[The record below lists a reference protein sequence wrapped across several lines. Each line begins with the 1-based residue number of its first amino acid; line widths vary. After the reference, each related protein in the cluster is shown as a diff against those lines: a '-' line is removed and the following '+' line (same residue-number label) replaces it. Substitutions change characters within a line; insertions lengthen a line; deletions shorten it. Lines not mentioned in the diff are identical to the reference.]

1 MGSQW
6 KNLVCHGCYLS
17 KSKDKELTMGLFD
30 RIKKAFTG
38 KDNSEDEKVE
48 KKIQEK
54 AQEETD
60 QTAEAEKT
68 TADSDK
74 EVAPKAA
81 ESKETVEESAEQAPE
96 TDEKKSEEVKEEV
109 QESKPE
115 PQEES
120 KKPETEESAVKQA
133 ETQSVEQPEETTS
146 NQDEEP
152 KTTKESI
159 QSVEHIDAL
168 QSVTPAQKLTSTT
181 ATPTESIEPKKDIES
196 VEETATEQ
204 SETDNSEP
212 QESEVTSEETTEE
225 SENVK
230 TDDSVTEEPVSEPE
244 TEEKPKDDVEEYDK
258 GLKKSRNSFSARF
271 NRFLANFRS
280 VDEDF
285 FDDLEQLLIESDVG
299 YETAMRISD
308 ELREEVKLENAK
320 KRSDVS
326 NVIVQKLV
334 DMYGEEGKE
343 EDNSLKMSTDKTPTV
358 FLFVGV
364 NGAGKTTTVGKLAH
378 RYEQQGKKV
387 LLAAA
392 DTFRAGA
399 IEQLQEWGK
408 RDGVPV
414 QASKAHTDP
423 ASVVYDAVQRAK
435 EEDFDILLVDTAGR
449 LQNKEGLMR
458 ELEKIK
464 RVITRELPEAPQEV
478 LLVLDG
484 STGQNALSQAKQFNE
499 TTEVTGIVLT
509 KIDGSS
515 QGGIVLAIRNELHIP
530 VKLVGLGEQMDDLRD
545 FDPEKFIYGLFK
557 ELIVGTSN
565 K

>member
-1 MGSQW
+1 
-6 KNLVCHGCYLS
+6 
-17 KSKDKELTMGLFD
+17 MGLFD

-38 KDNSEDEKVE
+38 KDDSEDKDLE
-48 KKIQEK
+48 KKSQPESEK
-54 AQEETD
+54 EPDQSAESTENATDETSEEKPAEESQATVE
-60 QTAEAEKT
+60 TPKEAEPT
-68 TADSDK
+68 EDK
-74 EVAPKAA
+74 DTVEPEAKSEPEKP
-81 ESKETVEESAEQAPE
+81 ESAETVEEPKAEEKTTESKEEPE
-96 TDEKKSEEVKEEV
+96 TPV
-109 QESKPE
+109 QEPE
-115 PQEES
+115 AS
-120 KKPETEESAVKQA
+120 TEEA
-133 ETQSVEQPEETTS
+133 ES
-146 NQDEEP
+146 
-152 KTTKESI
+152 
-159 QSVEHIDAL
+159 
-168 QSVTPAQKLTSTT
+168 
-181 ATPTESIEPKKDIES
+181 
-196 VEETATEQ
+196 
-204 SETDNSEP
+204 
-212 QESEVTSEETTEE
+212 
-225 SENVK
+225 
-230 TDDSVTEEPVSEPE
+230 SEPE
-244 TEEKPKDDVEEYDK
+244 EAVESEPEAPVESKEPKDDVKEYDE
-258 GLKKSRNSFSARF
+258 GLKKSRNSFSSRL
-271 NRFLANFRS
+271 NHFLANFRS

-285 FDDLEQLLIESDVG
+285 FDDLEELLIESDVG

-326 NVIVQKLV
+326 NVIVKKLV

-343 EDNSLKMSTDKTPTV
+343 EDNSLKFSTDKTPTV

-378 RYEQQGKKV
+378 RYQQQGKKV

-423 ASVVYDAVQRAK
+423 ASVVYDAVQRAI

-499 TTEVTGIVLT
+499 TTDVSGIVLT
-509 KIDGSS
+509 KLDGSS

-557 ELIVGTSN
+557 ELIVGSSN

>member
-1 MGSQW
+1 
-6 KNLVCHGCYLS
+6 
-17 KSKDKELTMGLFD
+17 MGLFD

-38 KDNSEDEKVE
+38 RDDSEDKE
-48 KKIQEK
+48 KKTP
-54 AQEETD
+54 EET
-60 QTAEAEKT
+60 
-68 TADSDK
+68 
-74 EVAPKAA
+74 APKTDQENVSDETSETK
-81 ESKETVEESAEQAPE
+81 ESTETPDSSSKDSQPVESTEKEPV
-96 TDEKKSEEVKEEV
+96 D
-109 QESKPE
+109 
-115 PQEES
+115 QEES
-120 KKPETEESAVKQA
+120 QAPAEENTEPETAVKDNPVS
-133 ETQSVEQPEETTS
+133 ETKEPEQPAEQSE
-146 NQDEEP
+146 NVEP
-152 KTTKESI
+152 KT
-159 QSVEHIDAL
+159 
-168 QSVTPAQKLTSTT
+168 
-181 ATPTESIEPKKDIES
+181 
-196 VEETATEQ
+196 
-204 SETDNSEP
+204 SEP
-212 QESEVTSEETTEE
+212 EDTTEDSTPE
-225 SENVK
+225 KPAE
-230 TDDSVTEEPVSEPE
+230 SVTEEAPIEPETTESEPE
-244 TEEKPKDDVEEYDK
+244 ESESEHPEDTTEVAEEPKDDVKEYDE

-271 NRFLANFRS
+271 NRFMANFRS

-285 FDDLEQLLIESDVG
+285 FDDLEELLIESDVG

-320 KRSDVS
+320 KKSDVS
-326 NVIVQKLV
+326 NVIVKKLV

-343 EDNSLKMSTDKTPTV
+343 EDNSLQFSTDKTPTV

-378 RYEQQGKKV
+378 RYQQQGKKV

-399 IEQLQEWGK
+399 IEQLQEWGV

-423 ASVVYDAVQRAK
+423 ASVVYDAVERAVK
-435 EEDFDILLVDTAGR
+435 EDFDILLVDTAGR

-464 RVITRELPEAPQEV
+464 RVITRELPDSPQEV

-499 TTEVTGIVLT
+499 TTKVSGIVLT
-509 KIDGSS
+509 KLDGSS

-557 ELIVGTSN
+557 ELIVGASN

>member
-1 MGSQW
+1 
-6 KNLVCHGCYLS
+6 
-17 KSKDKELTMGLFD
+17 MGLFD

-38 KDNSEDEKVE
+38 KDDSKDEELESKTPEAE
-48 KKIQEK
+48 K
-54 AQEETD
+54 ETD
-60 QTAEAEKT
+60 QNVESGKT
-68 TADSDK
+68 SDESDK
-74 EVAPKAA
+74 TEETPKETEDSTPETKPEPEVEPEEKPEEPESKPDSEPEPEKHEEPKAA
-81 ESKETVEESAEQAPE
+81 ETPVKEVEPEKKESEPVEPAETQVEPKSEPQPKADSSAEEATDTENTNEVEESKEPESEQKEA
-96 TDEKKSEEVKEEV
+96 DESDTGTEP
-109 QESKPE
+109 ESKE
-115 PQEES
+115 D
-120 KKPETEESAVKQA
+120 TEE
-133 ETQSVEQPEETTS
+133 E
-146 NQDEEP
+146 
-152 KTTKESI
+152 
-159 QSVEHIDAL
+159 
-168 QSVTPAQKLTSTT
+168 
-181 ATPTESIEPKKDIES
+181 
-196 VEETATEQ
+196 
-204 SETDNSEP
+204 
-212 QESEVTSEETTEE
+212 
-225 SENVK
+225 
-230 TDDSVTEEPVSEPE
+230 
-244 TEEKPKDDVEEYDK
+244 PKDDVKEYDE

-285 FDDLEQLLIESDVG
+285 FDDLEELLIESDVG

-326 NVIVQKLV
+326 NVIVKKLV
-334 DMYGEEGKE
+334 DMYGEEGKN
-343 EDNSLKMSTDKTPTV
+343 EDNTLKFSADKTPTV

-364 NGAGKTTTVGKLAH
+364 NGAGKTTTIGKLAH
-378 RYEQQGKKV
+378 RYQQEGKKV
-387 LLAAA
+387 LLAAG

-408 RDGVPV
+408 RVNVPV

-423 ASVVYDAVQRAK
+423 ASVVYDAVQRAIN
-435 EEDFDILLVDTAGR
+435 EDFDILLVDTAGR

-464 RVITRELPEAPQEV
+464 RVITRELPDAPQEV

-499 TTEVTGIVLT
+499 TTAVSGIVLT
-509 KIDGSS
+509 KLDGSS

-557 ELIVGTSN
+557 ELIVGASD

>member
-1 MGSQW
+1 
-6 KNLVCHGCYLS
+6 
-17 KSKDKELTMGLFD
+17 MGLFD

-38 KDNSEDEKVE
+38 KDDSEEKDLE
-48 KKIQEK
+48 KKSSAEATK
-54 AQEETD
+54 ETD
-60 QTAEAEKT
+60 QNEPSPADQADQKVESETPEKT
-68 TADSDK
+68 EEPEVKK
-74 EVAPKAA
+74 EPENNA
-81 ESKETVEESAEQAPE
+81 EP
-96 TDEKKSEEVKEEV
+96 SEENSKPVEPAETEEP
-109 QESKPE
+109 QSNEAATATEPEATPEPESESKPE
-115 PQEES
+115 PQEKVSEPVKPVVTS
-120 KKPETEESAVKQA
+120 EEPVQQVSSEEPVDELKSETKKTEL
-133 ETQSVEQPEETTS
+133 TSVETPEATKEPAEETTS
-146 NQDEEP
+146 E
-152 KTTKESI
+152 
-159 QSVEHIDAL
+159 A
-168 QSVTPAQKLTSTT
+168 
-181 ATPTESIEPKKDIES
+181 
-196 VEETATEQ
+196 
-204 SETDNSEP
+204 
-212 QESEVTSEETTEE
+212 
-225 SENVK
+225 
-230 TDDSVTEEPVSEPE
+230 EPE
-244 TEEKPKDDVEEYDK
+244 TEETSATEPTATEPEPEPKDDVKEYDE

-271 NRFLANFRS
+271 NRFLANFRT

-285 FDDLEQLLIESDVG
+285 FDDLEELLIESDVG

-308 ELREEVKLENAK
+308 ELREEVKLQNAK

-343 EDNSLKMSTDKTPTV
+343 EDNSLKYSTDKTPTV

-378 RYEQQGKKV
+378 RYQQQGKKV

-399 IEQLQEWGK
+399 IEQLQEWGV

-423 ASVVYDAVQRAK
+423 ASVVYDAVQRAIK
-435 EEDFDILLVDTAGR
+435 EDFDILLVDTAGR

-464 RVITRELPEAPQEV
+464 RVITRELPDAPQEV

-499 TTEVTGIVLT
+499 TTKVSGIVLT
-509 KIDGSS
+509 KLDGSS
-515 QGGIVLAIRNELHIP
+515 QGGVVLAIRNELHIP

>member
-1 MGSQW
+1 
-6 KNLVCHGCYLS
+6 
-17 KSKDKELTMGLFD
+17 MGLFD

-38 KDNSEDEKVE
+38 RDDSEDKEKKTPEETAPKTDQENVSDETSETKESTETPDSSSKDSQPVESTEKEPVDQEESQAPAEENTEPETAVKDNPVSE
-48 KKIQEK
+48 
-54 AQEETD
+54 T
-60 QTAEAEKT
+60 
-68 TADSDK
+68 K
-74 EVAPKAA
+74 EP
-81 ESKETVEESAEQAPE
+81 EQSAEQ
-96 TDEKKSEEVKEEV
+96 SENV
-109 QESKPE
+109 
-115 PQEES
+115 
-120 KKPETEESAVKQA
+120 
-133 ETQSVEQPEETTS
+133 
-146 NQDEEP
+146 EP
-152 KTTKESI
+152 KT
-159 QSVEHIDAL
+159 
-168 QSVTPAQKLTSTT
+168 
-181 ATPTESIEPKKDIES
+181 
-196 VEETATEQ
+196 
-204 SETDNSEP
+204 SEP
-212 QESEVTSEETTEE
+212 EDTTEDSTPE
-225 SENVK
+225 KPAE
-230 TDDSVTEEPVSEPE
+230 SVTEEAPIEPETTESEPE
-244 TEEKPKDDVEEYDK
+244 ESESEHPEDTTEVAEEPKDDVKEYDE

-271 NRFLANFRS
+271 NRFMANFRS

-285 FDDLEQLLIESDVG
+285 FDDLEELLIESDVG

-320 KRSDVS
+320 KKSDVS
-326 NVIVQKLV
+326 NVIVKKLV

-343 EDNSLKMSTDKTPTV
+343 EDNSLQFSTDKTPTV

-378 RYEQQGKKV
+378 RYQQQGKKV

-399 IEQLQEWGK
+399 IEQLQEWGV

-423 ASVVYDAVQRAK
+423 ASVVYDAVERAVK
-435 EEDFDILLVDTAGR
+435 EDFDILLVDTAGR

-464 RVITRELPEAPQEV
+464 RVITRELPDAPQEV

-499 TTEVTGIVLT
+499 TTKVSGIVLT
-509 KIDGSS
+509 KLDGSS

-557 ELIVGTSN
+557 ELIVGASN

>member
-1 MGSQW
+1 
-6 KNLVCHGCYLS
+6 
-17 KSKDKELTMGLFD
+17 MGLFD

-38 KDNSEDEKVE
+38 KDSSEDKDLEKKSTVESEKESDQKVE
-48 KKIQEK
+48 STEQTDVEQNTEETPVEPEEPAAVETPEESESTEEK
-54 AQEETD
+54 AVTEPTPEPETKPIEKPEEPATSEPEEPEEPE
-60 QTAEAEKT
+60 QPEKLAEVETPKT
-68 TADSDK
+68 VVPEEPKESEDS
-74 EVAPKAA
+74 E
-81 ESKETVEESAEQAPE
+81 ETVESETPKEDTESAEP
-96 TDEKKSEEVKEEV
+96 
-109 QESKPE
+109 
-115 PQEES
+115 
-120 KKPETEESAVKQA
+120 
-133 ETQSVEQPEETTS
+133 EQPVDVS
-146 NQDEEP
+146 D
-152 KTTKESI
+152 
-159 QSVEHIDAL
+159 
-168 QSVTPAQKLTSTT
+168 
-181 ATPTESIEPKKDIES
+181 
-196 VEETATEQ
+196 
-204 SETDNSEP
+204 
-212 QESEVTSEETTEE
+212 
-225 SENVK
+225 
-230 TDDSVTEEPVSEPE
+230 TEEPNEDAVEPTDTE
-244 TEEKPKDDVEEYDK
+244 TEAEPKDDIKEYDE

-285 FDDLEQLLIESDVG
+285 FDDLEELLIESDVG

-343 EDNSLKMSTDKTPTV
+343 EDNSLKFSADKTPTV

-378 RYEQQGKKV
+378 RYQQQGKKV

-423 ASVVYDAVQRAK
+423 ASVVYDAVQRAIS
-435 EEDFDILLVDTAGR
+435 EDFDILLVDTAGR

-464 RVITRELPEAPQEV
+464 RVITRELPDAPQEV

-499 TTEVTGIVLT
+499 TTQVSGIVLT
-509 KIDGSS
+509 KLDGSS

-557 ELIVGTSN
+557 ELIVGASN

>member
-1 MGSQW
+1 M
-6 KNLVCHGCYLS
+6 
-17 KSKDKELTMGLFD
+17 
-30 RIKKAFTG
+30 
-38 KDNSEDEKVE
+38 
-48 KKIQEK
+48 
-54 AQEETD
+54 
-60 QTAEAEKT
+60 
-68 TADSDK
+68 
-74 EVAPKAA
+74 
-81 ESKETVEESAEQAPE
+81 
-96 TDEKKSEEVKEEV
+96 
-109 QESKPE
+109 
-115 PQEES
+115 
-120 KKPETEESAVKQA
+120 
-133 ETQSVEQPEETTS
+133 
-146 NQDEEP
+146 
-152 KTTKESI
+152 
-159 QSVEHIDAL
+159 
-168 QSVTPAQKLTSTT
+168 
-181 ATPTESIEPKKDIES
+181 
-196 VEETATEQ
+196 
-204 SETDNSEP
+204 
-212 QESEVTSEETTEE
+212 
-225 SENVK
+225 
-230 TDDSVTEEPVSEPE
+230 
-244 TEEKPKDDVEEYDK
+244 
-258 GLKKSRNSFSARF
+258 
-271 NRFLANFRS
+271 ANFRS

-285 FDDLEQLLIESDVG
+285 FDDLEELLIESDVG

-320 KRSDVS
+320 KKSDVS
-326 NVIVQKLV
+326 NVIVKKLV

-343 EDNSLKMSTDKTPTV
+343 EDNSLQFSTDKTPTV

-378 RYEQQGKKV
+378 RYQQQGKKV

-399 IEQLQEWGK
+399 IEQLQEWGV

-423 ASVVYDAVQRAK
+423 ASVVYDAVERAVK
-435 EEDFDILLVDTAGR
+435 EDFDILLVDTAGR

-464 RVITRELPEAPQEV
+464 RVITRELPDAPQEV

-499 TTEVTGIVLT
+499 TTKVSGIVLT
-509 KIDGSS
+509 KLDGSS

-557 ELIVGTSN
+557 ELIVGASN

>member
-1 MGSQW
+1 
-6 KNLVCHGCYLS
+6 
-17 KSKDKELTMGLFD
+17 MGLFD

-38 KDNSEDEKVE
+38 KDDSEDKELE
-48 KKIQEK
+48 KKSQEESTQESDQNAESTTDEQAAKTTSKEETAVDETPQVESEEPKEPETDDEAKESFKETTETVNPEPEKTETAEK
-54 AQEETD
+54 AAPEKSEEPVND
-60 QTAEAEKT
+60 EAKT
-68 TADSDK
+68 STEVEPEDTKTESEPDK
-74 EVAPKAA
+74 ESEPTDTEVVDS
-81 ESKETVEESAEQAPE
+81 ETTGSKETATEKEPSDDEEFETEPE
-96 TDEKKSEEVKEEV
+96 TDE
-109 QESKPE
+109 
-115 PQEES
+115 
-120 KKPETEESAVKQA
+120 
-133 ETQSVEQPEETTS
+133 
-146 NQDEEP
+146 
-152 KTTKESI
+152 
-159 QSVEHIDAL
+159 
-168 QSVTPAQKLTSTT
+168 
-181 ATPTESIEPKKDIES
+181 
-196 VEETATEQ
+196 
-204 SETDNSEP
+204 
-212 QESEVTSEETTEE
+212 
-225 SENVK
+225 
-230 TDDSVTEEPVSEPE
+230 
-244 TEEKPKDDVEEYDK
+244 PKDDVKEYDE
-258 GLKKSRNSFSARF
+258 GLKKSRNSFSSRL

-285 FDDLEQLLIESDVG
+285 FDDLEELLIESDVG

-320 KRSDVS
+320 KKSDVS
-326 NVIVQKLV
+326 NVIVKKLV

-343 EDNSLKMSTDKTPTV
+343 EDNSLKFSSDKTPTV

-378 RYEQQGKKV
+378 RYKEQGKKV

-408 RDGVPV
+408 RDGVDV

-423 ASVVYDAVQRAK
+423 ASVVYDAVQRAVN
-435 EEDFDILLVDTAGR
+435 DDYDILLVDTAGR

-464 RVITRELPEAPQEV
+464 RVITRELPDAPQEV

-484 STGQNALSQAKQFNE
+484 STGQNALSQAKQFKE
-499 TTEVTGIVLT
+499 TTDVSGIVLT
-509 KIDGSS
+509 KLDGSS
-515 QGGIVLAIRNELHIP
+515 QGGVVLAIRNELHIP

-557 ELIVGTSN
+557 ELIVGSSA

>member
-1 MGSQW
+1 
-6 KNLVCHGCYLS
+6 
-17 KSKDKELTMGLFD
+17 MGLFD

-38 KDNSEDEKVE
+38 KDDSEDK
-48 KKIQEK
+48 
-54 AQEETD
+54 D
-60 QTAEAEKT
+60 L
-68 TADSDK
+68 
-74 EVAPKAA
+74 
-81 ESKETVEESAEQAPE
+81 
-96 TDEKKSEEVKEEV
+96 EKKSQEESEKESDQTTEATEITSDEKSETSSEAKSEEPAQSVEETPEPEEEPKTEVKEEKTAP
-109 QESKPE
+109 ESKPE
-115 PQEES
+115 EPVETETEEAPEAEVKEESSEPAAEATPNSESAEPVEEPQEVPEES
-120 KKPETEESAVKQA
+120 TDNSETQEPTEAESETEESTEA
-133 ETQSVEQPEETTS
+133 ETS
-146 NQDEEP
+146 
-152 KTTKESI
+152 
-159 QSVEHIDAL
+159 
-168 QSVTPAQKLTSTT
+168 
-181 ATPTESIEPKKDIES
+181 
-196 VEETATEQ
+196 
-204 SETDNSEP
+204 
-212 QESEVTSEETTEE
+212 ESEEE
-225 SENVK
+225 
-230 TDDSVTEEPVSEPE
+230 
-244 TEEKPKDDVEEYDK
+244 PKDDVKEYDE
-258 GLKKSRNSFSARF
+258 GLKKSRNSFSSRL

-285 FDDLEQLLIESDVG
+285 FDDLEELLIESDVG

-320 KRSDVS
+320 KKSDVS
-326 NVIVQKLV
+326 NVIVKKLV

-343 EDNSLKMSTDKTPTV
+343 EDNSLKFSTDKTPTV

-378 RYEQQGKKV
+378 RYQQQGKKV

-423 ASVVYDAVQRAK
+423 ASVVYDAVKRAV

-464 RVITRELPEAPQEV
+464 RVITRELPDAPQEV

-499 TTEVTGIVLT
+499 TTEVSGIVLT

-515 QGGIVLAIRNELHIP
+515 QGGVVLAIRNELHIP

>member
-1 MGSQW
+1 
-6 KNLVCHGCYLS
+6 
-17 KSKDKELTMGLFD
+17 MGLFD

-38 KDNSEDEKVE
+38 KDDSEDKDLE
-48 KKIQEK
+48 KKS
-54 AQEETD
+54 QEESEKESD
-60 QTAEAEKT
+60 QTAEANETTSDEK
-68 TADSDK
+68 S
-74 EVAPKAA
+74 
-81 ESKETVEESAEQAPE
+81 ETSSEAKGEEPAQSVDETPTEEPE
-96 TDEKKSEEVKEEV
+96 TEVKEES
-109 QESKPE
+109 EPTPE
-115 PQEES
+115 PKS
-120 KKPETEESAVKQA
+120 
-133 ETQSVEQPEETTS
+133 
-146 NQDEEP
+146 EEP
-152 KTTKESI
+152 V
-159 QSVEHIDAL
+159 Q
-168 QSVTPAQKLTSTT
+168 P
-181 ATPTESIEPKKDIES
+181 ES
-196 VEETATEQ
+196 VEVHEAEVKETS
-204 SETDNSEP
+204 SEPAEEITPKQEPNEPVEASQEEPAEPEDTVSEDVPEESTDNSETP
-212 QESEVTSEETTEE
+212 AAEEEAE
-225 SENVK
+225 
-230 TDDSVTEEPVSEPE
+230 
-244 TEEKPKDDVEEYDK
+244 PKDDVQEYDE
-258 GLKKSRNSFSARF
+258 GLKKSRNSFSSRL
-271 NRFLANFRS
+271 NHFLANFRS

-285 FDDLEQLLIESDVG
+285 FDDLEELLIESDVG

-320 KRSDVS
+320 KKSDVS
-326 NVIVQKLV
+326 NVIVKKLV

-343 EDNSLKMSTDKTPTV
+343 EDNSLKFSADKTPTV

-378 RYEQQGKKV
+378 RYKEQGKKV

-408 RDGVPV
+408 RDGVDV

-423 ASVVYDAVQRAK
+423 ASVVYDAVQRAV
-435 EEDFDILLVDTAGR
+435 EQDYDILLVDTAGR

-464 RVITRELPEAPQEV
+464 RVITRELPDAPQEV

-499 TTEVTGIVLT
+499 TTDVSGIVLT
-509 KIDGSS
+509 KLDGSS
-515 QGGIVLAIRNELHIP
+515 QGGVVLAIRNELHIP

>member
-1 MGSQW
+1 
-6 KNLVCHGCYLS
+6 
-17 KSKDKELTMGLFD
+17 MGLFD

-38 KDNSEDEKVE
+38 KDNSESKKDEELE
-48 KKIQEK
+48 KKSQ
-54 AQEETD
+54 ETD
-60 QTAEAEKT
+60 QSTETDKT
-68 TADSDK
+68 STDSDK
-74 EVAPKAA
+74 GEEVTEPKPTT
-81 ESKETVEESAEQAPE
+81 EDTEEKVKEATPETKESAESASSDDQKVESTVEKEVTSTEKVDLNSTESDKKIVSE
-96 TDEKKSEEVKEEV
+96 TKPDEI
-109 QESKPE
+109 ES
-115 PQEES
+115 
-120 KKPETEESAVKQA
+120 
-133 ETQSVEQPEETTS
+133 
-146 NQDEEP
+146 
-152 KTTKESI
+152 TKES
-159 QSVEHIDAL
+159 VKTNEA
-168 QSVTPAQKLTSTT
+168 
-181 ATPTESIEPKKDIES
+181 E
-196 VEETATEQ
+196 
-204 SETDNSEP
+204 N
-212 QESEVTSEETTEE
+212 TSEETVTETSESTNDKLQEETPEKAPTTPKETSKEE
-225 SENVK
+225 SKN
-230 TDDSVTEEPVSEPE
+230 
-244 TEEKPKDDVEEYDK
+244 DVEEYDE

-285 FDDLEQLLIESDVG
+285 FDDLEELLIESDVG
-299 YETAMRISD
+299 YETAVRISD

-326 NVIVQKLV
+326 NVIVKKLV
-334 DMYGEEGKE
+334 DMYGEEGKD
-343 EDNSLKMSTDKTPTV
+343 EDNSLKFSTDKTPTI

-364 NGAGKTTTVGKLAH
+364 NGVGKTTTIGKLAH
-378 RYEQQGKKV
+378 RYQQEGKKV
-387 LLAAA
+387 LLAAG

-408 RDGVPV
+408 RVNVPV

-423 ASVVYDAVQRAK
+423 ASVVYDAVQRAIN
-435 EEDFDILLVDTAGR
+435 EDFDILLVDTAGR

-499 TTEVTGIVLT
+499 TTAVSGIVLT
-509 KIDGSS
+509 KLDGSS

-557 ELIVGTSN
+557 ELIVGASD

>member
-1 MGSQW
+1 
-6 KNLVCHGCYLS
+6 
-17 KSKDKELTMGLFD
+17 MGLFD
-30 RIKKAFTG
+30 RIKKAFTE
-38 KDNSEDEKVE
+38 KDDSKDEKLE
-48 KKIQEK
+48 EK
-54 AQEETD
+54 AP
-60 QTAEAEKT
+60 EAEKEPDQSVESSKT
-68 TADSDK
+68 SDDSDK
-74 EVAPKAA
+74 TEETPKETEESTPEVKAEPESELKPDSEPEPKETEPEKEPEEVQPEQK
-81 ESKETVEESAEQAPE
+81 ESQVETPEVKETVEPKESEPVDATENEAEVDSEPE
-96 TDEKKSEEVKEEV
+96 SE
-109 QESKPE
+109 
-115 PQEES
+115 
-120 KKPETEESAVKQA
+120 
-133 ETQSVEQPEETTS
+133 PEETQT
-146 NQDEEP
+146 
-152 KTTKESI
+152 
-159 QSVEHIDAL
+159 
-168 QSVTPAQKLTSTT
+168 
-181 ATPTESIEPKKDIES
+181 
-196 VEETATEQ
+196 
-204 SETDNSEP
+204 
-212 QESEVTSEETTEE
+212 EETTTSEDTKVEEETESEE
-225 SENVK
+225 SEDVE
-230 TDDSVTEEPVSEPE
+230 SE
-244 TEEKPKDDVEEYDK
+244 TEDKSETESEPKDDVKEYDE

-285 FDDLEQLLIESDVG
+285 FDDLEELLIESDVG

-326 NVIVQKLV
+326 NVIVKKLV
-334 DMYGEEGKE
+334 DMYGEEGKN
-343 EDNSLKMSTDKTPTV
+343 EDNTLKFSADKTPTV

-364 NGAGKTTTVGKLAH
+364 NGAGKTTTIGKLAH
-378 RYEQQGKKV
+378 RYQQEGKKV
-387 LLAAA
+387 LLAAG

-408 RDGVPV
+408 RVNVPV

-423 ASVVYDAVQRAK
+423 ASVVYDAVQRAV

-464 RVITRELPEAPQEV
+464 RVITRELPDAPQEV

-499 TTEVTGIVLT
+499 TTAVSGIVLT
-509 KIDGSS
+509 KLDGSS

-557 ELIVGTSN
+557 ELIVGASN

>member
-1 MGSQW
+1 
-6 KNLVCHGCYLS
+6 
-17 KSKDKELTMGLFD
+17 MGLFD

-38 KDNSEDEKVE
+38 KDDSEEEKSE
-48 KKIQEK
+48 KKIQEEAK
-54 AQEETD
+54 KETD
-60 QTAEAEKT
+60 QSTEPDKASD
-68 TADSDK
+68 DSDK
-74 EVAPKAA
+74 EVENKN
-81 ESKETVEESAEQAPE
+81 TDEESQTQSEQPDESEEVAETTE
-96 TDEKKSEEVKEEV
+96 EESKSEETDNSESTETKVEEP
-109 QESKPE
+109 KPA
-115 PQEES
+115 EE
-120 KKPETEESAVKQA
+120 
-133 ETQSVEQPEETTS
+133 EQPE
-146 NQDEEP
+146 P
-152 KTTKESI
+152 KTNLE
-159 QSVEHIDAL
+159 SVEHVDMT
-168 QSVTPAQKLTSTT
+168 STEPVHNLTSTSEK
-181 ATPTESIEPKKDIES
+181 ASMESIEPKDDTVES
-196 VEETATEQ
+196 TEKVEE
-204 SETDNSEP
+204 EP
-212 QESEVTSEETTEE
+212 EVSEEPTADTTTVEE
-225 SENVK
+225 SEK
-230 TDDSVTEEPVSEPE
+230 AESDSEEATEEK
-244 TEEKPKDDVEEYDK
+244 TEETSEDKPKDDVEEYDK

-285 FDDLEQLLIESDVG
+285 FDDLEELLIESDVG
-299 YETAMRISD
+299 YETAVRISD
-308 ELREEVKLENAK
+308 ELREEVKLENVK

-326 NVIVQKLV
+326 NVIVKKLV

-343 EDNSLKMSTDKTPTV
+343 EDNTLKMSTDKNPTV

-399 IEQLQEWGK
+399 IEQLQVWGK
-408 RDGVPV
+408 RDGVRV
-414 QASKAHTDP
+414 HASKAHTDP
-423 ASVVYDAVQRAK
+423 ASVVFDAVKRAK
-435 EEDFDILLVDTAGR
+435 EDDFDILLVDTAGR

-458 ELEKIK
+458 ELDKIK
-464 RVITRELPEAPQEV
+464 RVITRELPDAPQEV

-499 TTEVTGIVLT
+499 TTEVSGIVLT

-557 ELIVGTSN
+557 ELIVGDSE
-565 K
+565 KK

>member
-1 MGSQW
+1 
-6 KNLVCHGCYLS
+6 
-17 KSKDKELTMGLFD
+17 MGLFD

-38 KDNSEDEKVE
+38 KDDSEDKELEKKSQAESTQESDQNAESTTDDEPKDATTATQESAVDETPEVE
-48 KKIQEK
+48 KTAETEQTEENEAPQEPT
-54 AQEETD
+54 APEAEPDETESTPEQATVEEEKPEP
-60 QTAEAEKT
+60 TAEAE
-68 TADSDK
+68 SDK
-74 EVAPKAA
+74 PTAEV
-81 ESKETVEESAEQAPE
+81 ETS
-96 TDEKKSEEVKEEV
+96 
-109 QESKPE
+109 
-115 PQEES
+115 
-120 KKPETEESAVKQA
+120 
-133 ETQSVEQPEETTS
+133 
-146 NQDEEP
+146 
-152 KTTKESI
+152 
-159 QSVEHIDAL
+159 
-168 QSVTPAQKLTSTT
+168 
-181 ATPTESIEPKKDIES
+181 
-196 VEETATEQ
+196 
-204 SETDNSEP
+204 
-212 QESEVTSEETTEE
+212 
-225 SENVK
+225 
-230 TDDSVTEEPVSEPE
+230 SEPE
-244 TEEKPKDDVEEYDK
+244 TVEPETSETETQTPTDQAAESAETDNTDEAVSEDNEPKDDVKEYDE
-258 GLKKSRNSFSARF
+258 GLKKSRNSFSNRL

-285 FDDLEQLLIESDVG
+285 FDDLEELLIESDVG

-320 KRSDVS
+320 KKSDVS
-326 NVIVQKLV
+326 NVIVKKLV

-343 EDNSLKMSTDKTPTV
+343 EDNSLKFSSDKTPTI

-364 NGAGKTTTVGKLAH
+364 NGAGKTTTIGKLAH

-387 LLAAA
+387 LLAAG

-408 RDGVPV
+408 RDGVDV

-423 ASVVYDAVQRAK
+423 ASVVYDAVQRAIN
-435 EEDFDILLVDTAGR
+435 DDYDILLVDTAGR

-464 RVITRELPEAPQEV
+464 RVITRELPDAPQEV

-499 TTEVTGIVLT
+499 TTDVSGIVLT
-509 KIDGSS
+509 KLDGSS
-515 QGGIVLAIRNELHIP
+515 QGGVVLAIRNELHIP

-557 ELIVGTSN
+557 ELIVGSSD

>member
-1 MGSQW
+1 
-6 KNLVCHGCYLS
+6 
-17 KSKDKELTMGLFD
+17 MGLFD

-38 KDNSEDEKVE
+38 KDDSEEKDLE
-48 KKIQEK
+48 SKS
-54 AQEETD
+54 QEETT
-60 QTAEAEKT
+60 QE
-68 TADSDK
+68 SDK
-74 EVAPKAA
+74 TSETTEQTDETDVPKKSDEEISV
-81 ESKETVEESAEQAPE
+81 ESKV
-96 TDEKKSEEVKEEV
+96 DDK
-109 QESKPE
+109 
-115 PQEES
+115 
-120 KKPETEESAVKQA
+120 
-133 ETQSVEQPEETTS
+133 
-146 NQDEEP
+146 DEEP
-152 KTTKESI
+152 
-159 QSVEHIDAL
+159 VENSQVDEISED
-168 QSVTPAQKLTSTT
+168 
-181 ATPTESIEPKKDIES
+181 TESDSSDLKQADETEFTEPIES
-196 VEETATEQ
+196 SQ
-204 SETDNSEP
+204 G
-212 QESEVTSEETTEE
+212 
-225 SENVK
+225 
-230 TDDSVTEEPVSEPE
+230 EPVSEIPESQQNE
-244 TEEKPKDDVEEYDK
+244 TEDENSVEEPITEEPESKEPEPVDEENNEESTEDSEPKDDLKEYDE
-258 GLKKSRNSFSARF
+258 GLKKSRNSFGARF

-285 FDDLEQLLIESDVG
+285 FDDLEELLIESDVG

-320 KRSDVS
+320 KKSDVS
-326 NVIVQKLV
+326 NVIVKKLV

-343 EDNSLKMSTDKTPTV
+343 EDNSLKFSTDKTPTI

-378 RYEQQGKKV
+378 RYQQQGKKV

-423 ASVVYDAVQRAK
+423 ASVVYDAVERAIK
-435 EEDFDILLVDTAGR
+435 EEFDVLLVDTAGR

-464 RVITRELPEAPQEV
+464 RVITRELPDAPQEV

-499 TTEVTGIVLT
+499 TTKVSGIVLT
-509 KIDGSS
+509 KLDGSS

-557 ELIVGTSN
+557 ELIVGASN

>member
-1 MGSQW
+1 
-6 KNLVCHGCYLS
+6 
-17 KSKDKELTMGLFD
+17 MGLFD

-38 KDNSEDEKVE
+38 RDDSEDKE
-48 KKIQEK
+48 KKTP
-54 AQEETD
+54 EET
-60 QTAEAEKT
+60 
-68 TADSDK
+68 
-74 EVAPKAA
+74 APKTDQENVSDETSETK
-81 ESKETVEESAEQAPE
+81 ESTETPDSSSKDSQPVESTEKEPV
-96 TDEKKSEEVKEEV
+96 D
-109 QESKPE
+109 
-115 PQEES
+115 QEES
-120 KKPETEESAVKQA
+120 QAPAEENTEPETAVKDNPVS
-133 ETQSVEQPEETTS
+133 ETKEPEQPAEQSE
-146 NQDEEP
+146 NVEP
-152 KTTKESI
+152 KT
-159 QSVEHIDAL
+159 
-168 QSVTPAQKLTSTT
+168 
-181 ATPTESIEPKKDIES
+181 
-196 VEETATEQ
+196 
-204 SETDNSEP
+204 SEP
-212 QESEVTSEETTEE
+212 EDTTEDSTPE
-225 SENVK
+225 KPAE
-230 TDDSVTEEPVSEPE
+230 SVTEEAPIEPETTESEPE
-244 TEEKPKDDVEEYDK
+244 ESESEHPEDTTEVAEEPKDDVKEYDE

-271 NRFLANFRS
+271 NRFMANFRS

-285 FDDLEQLLIESDVG
+285 FDDLEELLIESDVG

-320 KRSDVS
+320 KKSDVS
-326 NVIVQKLV
+326 NVIVKKLV

-343 EDNSLKMSTDKTPTV
+343 EDNSLQFSTDKTPTV

-378 RYEQQGKKV
+378 RYQQQGKKV

-399 IEQLQEWGK
+399 IEQLQEWGV

-423 ASVVYDAVQRAK
+423 ASVVYDAVERAVK
-435 EEDFDILLVDTAGR
+435 EDFDILLVDTAGR

-464 RVITRELPEAPQEV
+464 RVITRELPDAPQEV

-499 TTEVTGIVLT
+499 TTKVSGIVLT
-509 KIDGSS
+509 KLDGSS

-557 ELIVGTSN
+557 ELIVGASN

>member
-1 MGSQW
+1 M
-6 KNLVCHGCYLS
+6 
-17 KSKDKELTMGLFD
+17 MGLFD

-38 KDNSEDEKVE
+38 KDDSEDKDLE
-48 KKIQEK
+48 KKS
-54 AQEETD
+54 QEESPKESD
-60 QTAEAEKT
+60 QTAEVPTDEKAES
-68 TADSDK
+68 TAEETDSSVEETPKEPEQKSEDK
-74 EVAPKAA
+74 VEEPTEEVKA
-81 ESKETVEESAEQAPE
+81 ESKEPEEVKSSEKPSVEQTTEPESEAQVEEPTPSEPEAPAESNKSNDESESE
-96 TDEKKSEEVKEEV
+96 TDE
-109 QESKPE
+109 
-115 PQEES
+115 
-120 KKPETEESAVKQA
+120 
-133 ETQSVEQPEETTS
+133 
-146 NQDEEP
+146 
-152 KTTKESI
+152 
-159 QSVEHIDAL
+159 
-168 QSVTPAQKLTSTT
+168 
-181 ATPTESIEPKKDIES
+181 
-196 VEETATEQ
+196 ATENNE
-204 SETDNSEP
+204 SNSEP
-212 QESEVTSEETTEE
+212 EPDEANEEKSETTE
-225 SENVK
+225 
-230 TDDSVTEEPVSEPE
+230 DTETPAEAE
-244 TEEKPKDDVEEYDK
+244 PKDDVEEYDE
-258 GLKKSRNSFSARF
+258 GLKKSRNSFSSRF

-285 FDDLEQLLIESDVG
+285 FDDLEELLIESDVG

-320 KRSDVS
+320 KQSDVS
-326 NVIVQKLV
+326 NVIVKKLV

-343 EDNSLKMSTDKTPTV
+343 EDNSLKFSSDKTPTV

-364 NGAGKTTTVGKLAH
+364 NGAGKTTTIGKLAH
-378 RYEQQGKKV
+378 RYEKQGKKV
-387 LLAAA
+387 LLAAG

>member
-1 MGSQW
+1 
-6 KNLVCHGCYLS
+6 
-17 KSKDKELTMGLFD
+17 MGLFD

-38 KDNSEDEKVE
+38 KDDSEEKDLE
-48 KKIQEK
+48 SKS
-54 AQEETD
+54 QEETT
-60 QTAEAEKT
+60 QE
-68 TADSDK
+68 SDK
-74 EVAPKAA
+74 TSETTEQTDETDVPKKSDEEISV
-81 ESKETVEESAEQAPE
+81 ESKV
-96 TDEKKSEEVKEEV
+96 DDK
-109 QESKPE
+109 
-115 PQEES
+115 
-120 KKPETEESAVKQA
+120 
-133 ETQSVEQPEETTS
+133 
-146 NQDEEP
+146 DEEP
-152 KTTKESI
+152 
-159 QSVEHIDAL
+159 VENSQVDEISED
-168 QSVTPAQKLTSTT
+168 
-181 ATPTESIEPKKDIES
+181 TESDSSDLKQADETEITEPIES
-196 VEETATEQ
+196 SQ
-204 SETDNSEP
+204 D
-212 QESEVTSEETTEE
+212 
-225 SENVK
+225 
-230 TDDSVTEEPVSEPE
+230 EPVSEIPESQQNE
-244 TEEKPKDDVEEYDK
+244 TEDENSVEEPITEEPESKEPEPVDEENNEESTEDSEPKDDLKEYDE
-258 GLKKSRNSFSARF
+258 GLKKSRNSFGARF

-285 FDDLEQLLIESDVG
+285 FDDLEELLIESDVG

-320 KRSDVS
+320 KKSDVS
-326 NVIVQKLV
+326 NVIVKKLV

-343 EDNSLKMSTDKTPTV
+343 EDNSLKFSTDKTPTI

-378 RYEQQGKKV
+378 RYQQQGKKV

-423 ASVVYDAVQRAK
+423 ASVVYDAVERAIK
-435 EEDFDILLVDTAGR
+435 EEFDVLLVDTAGR

-464 RVITRELPEAPQEV
+464 RVITRELPDAPQEV

-499 TTEVTGIVLT
+499 TTKVSGIVLT
-509 KIDGSS
+509 KLDGSS

-557 ELIVGTSN
+557 ELIVGASN

>member
-1 MGSQW
+1 
-6 KNLVCHGCYLS
+6 
-17 KSKDKELTMGLFD
+17 MGLFD

-38 KDNSEDEKVE
+38 KDDSEEKENE
-48 KKIQEK
+48 KKVSQESTEESD
-54 AQEETD
+54 QNVDSSESSETTQQPEGITEETPT
-60 QTAEAEKT
+60 QENESETPQANESNETKPEPTEPKKT
-68 TADSDK
+68 VPESDTAD
-74 EVAPKAA
+74 
-81 ESKETVEESAEQAPE
+81 ETKSETPDTTQAPE
-96 TDEKKSEEVKEEV
+96 TSKAETVESESTDTETAEPEVKSSETDENDESVVEDADQASPETSEEEPEE
-109 QESKPE
+109 K
-115 PQEES
+115 
-120 KKPETEESAVKQA
+120 TEES
-133 ETQSVEQPEETTS
+133 
-146 NQDEEP
+146 
-152 KTTKESI
+152 TKE
-159 QSVEHIDAL
+159 Q
-168 QSVTPAQKLTSTT
+168 
-181 ATPTESIEPKKDIES
+181 
-196 VEETATEQ
+196 
-204 SETDNSEP
+204 
-212 QESEVTSEETTEE
+212 
-225 SENVK
+225 
-230 TDDSVTEEPVSEPE
+230 
-244 TEEKPKDDVEEYDK
+244 PKDDIEEYDE

-271 NRFLANFRS
+271 NRFMANFRS

-285 FDDLEQLLIESDVG
+285 FDDLEELLIESDVG

-326 NVIVQKLV
+326 NVIVKKLV

-343 EDNSLKMSTDKTPTV
+343 EDNSLKFSSDKTPTV

-378 RYEQQGKKV
+378 RYQQQGKKV

-399 IEQLQEWGK
+399 IEQLQEWGV

-423 ASVVYDAVQRAK
+423 ASVVYDAVERAVK
-435 EEDFDILLVDTAGR
+435 EDFDILLVDTAGR

-464 RVITRELPEAPQEV
+464 RVITRELPDAPQEV

-499 TTEVTGIVLT
+499 TTKVSGIVLT
-509 KIDGSS
+509 KLDGSS

-557 ELIVGTSN
+557 ELIVGAPN